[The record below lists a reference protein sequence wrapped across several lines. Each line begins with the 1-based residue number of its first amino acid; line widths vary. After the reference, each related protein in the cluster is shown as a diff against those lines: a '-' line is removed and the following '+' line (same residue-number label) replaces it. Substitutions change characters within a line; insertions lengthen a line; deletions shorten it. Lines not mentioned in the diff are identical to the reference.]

1 MANWILAGRI
11 SELPEGGRRVVD
23 GGAIKVALFNVG
35 GAYHA
40 LDNTCAHRGGPL
52 GEGDLSGKVVTC
64 PWHHW
69 SFDVTTGRSTMSAE
83 LGVRSFPVE
92 VRGEEIYVDIA

>member
-1 MANWILAGRI
+1 
-11 SELPEGGRRVVD
+11 VD

-52 GEGDLSGKVVTC
+52 GEGDLSGKAVTC

-69 SFDVTTGRSTMSAE
+69 SFDVTTGRSTMSPG

>member
-1 MANWILAGRI
+1 MANWILAGKR

-35 GAYHA
+35 GTFHA

-52 GEGDLSGKVVTC
+52 GEGDLIGNVVTC

-69 SFDVTTGRSTMSAE
+69 SFDVTTGSSTMGA
-83 LGVRSFPVE
+83 GVGVKRYPVE
-92 VRGEEIYVDIA
+92 ARGEEIYIDIA